1 MIHYLLLKFRPGHFT
16 PEIYQL
22 AQKTYRELQNVL
34 EGIQEAVV
42 CSNDTSRDSDA
53 DLFIQLTLRERKDL
67 KIYLD
72 HPLHLDF
79 VRQVDNRVAQRLTF
93 DRL

>member
-1 MIHYLLLKFRPGHFT
+1 MIHYLLLKFRPGQFT

-22 AQKTYRELQNVL
+22 AQETYRELQTAL

-42 CSNDTSRDSDA
+42 CRNGALRDSDA
-53 DLFIQLTLRERKDL
+53 DLLIQLVLRKREDL

-79 VRQVDNRVAQRLTF
+79 VRRVDNRVAQRLTF
-93 DRL
+93 DRF